1 MVHVSSGCIGT
12 VLASVQCYN
21 TIRDENH
28 PFFCFWGCQA
38 HSQQKIAELTSTVEQ
53 LKLENMRLKQSLSE
67 AQSQVSTPQAD
78 NPTQQSY
85 ADVICSAAQVVPP
98 DSVIKLWKI
107 QTTTSSQISQLERK
121 FNVVYGIEECPKG
134 TPKHAQL
141 QSDLSHV
148 VSVLSEVDT
157 SVDSQSMKDC
167 YRLGKFI
174 PNQSLPNS
182 SEIYPNF

>member
-1 MVHVSSGCIGT
+1 
-12 VLASVQCYN
+12 
-21 TIRDENH
+21 
-28 PFFCFWGCQA
+28 
-38 HSQQKIAELTSTVEQ
+38 
-53 LKLENMRLKQSLSE
+53 MRLKQSLSE

-85 ADVICSAAQVVPP
+85 ADVIYSAAQVVPP
-98 DSVIKLWKI
+98 DSVIKLRKI
-107 QTTTSSQISQLERK
+107 QTTTSSQISQSERK

-141 QSDLSHV
+141 QSDISHV